1 MSEEP
6 TLIIQMQRM
15 GDLILSFPLCSRLLL
30 LEPERPVWLVGE
42 PAFFSGLKPLA
53 PHVVFFAPDRAA
65 ALRRVRYRRV
75 INLSHRDEALDLA
88 GSLHAAER
96 IGAFRANGNRYI
108 AGDWRLYRHAL
119 VGNNRHNRFHWA
131 DLEALGVIP
140 PAVLAATRWPPARP
154 GPGEGRIG
162 LFVGASEAAKR
173 PDPAFWGR
181 LAALL
186 LRRGLRPVLLG
197 GPAEREA
204 AAEATRLGDLPPAAN
219 CSGRFS
225 LAELAAVMRSLDLL
239 ITPDTG
245 PMHLAAWVG
254 TPTLNLSMGPVNAL
268 ETAPAP
274 PGHTVLRPTD
284 SCSGCWRCFRG
295 ETACCRRRF
304 RPETVAGLAARLT
317 RDLAAS
323 AGGPPHDQPPSP
335 CRAFR
340 RPSGLRLDRTARD
353 ERGLFTLTPLSTPD
367 FPDAPNSAAGPSAA
381 ARAGQREK
389 LALFWQEWFLSALGG
404 APHRLDK
411 ALADLV
417 GTSPRLVALLQR
429 NAGRLTAGFAAG
441 LRRADLPDD
450 FWRTLPPLIRPLSS
464 YLQALLENG
473 DYSPAAWT
481 RALNLA
487 EDFAGIVRQG

>member
-1 MSEEP
+1 MAEEP

-30 LEPERPVWLVGE
+30 LEPERPVWVAGE
-42 PAFFSGLKPLA
+42 PAFFYGLKPLA
-53 PHVVFFAPDRAA
+53 PQVVFFAPDSA

-75 INLSHRDEALDLA
+75 INLSHRDAALDLA
-88 GSLHAAER
+88 GSLHAEER
-96 IGAFRANGNRYI
+96 IGAFRVNGNRYI

-204 AAEATRLGDLPPAAN
+204 AAEATRLGKLPAAAD
-219 CSGRFS
+219 CSGHFS

-254 TPTLNLSMGPVNAL
+254 TPTLNLSMGPVNAF

-274 PGHTVLRPTD
+274 PGHMVLRPTD
-284 SCSGCWRCFRG
+284 SCAGCWRCFRD
-295 ETACCRRRF
+295 EAACRRRF
-304 RPETVAGLAARLT
+304 RPETVAWLAARLA
-317 RDLAAS
+317 RDIS
-323 AGGPPHDQPPSP
+323 AGRLSHAPGAIPGQ
-335 CRAFR
+335 AFR
-340 RPSGLRLDRTARD
+340 RPPGLRLDRTARD
-353 ERGLFTLTPLSTPD
+353 ERGLFTLTPLTAPGLSGSPDPAVGFSTGVP
-367 FPDAPNSAAGPSAA
+367 AS
-381 ARAGQREK
+381 QREK

-404 APHRLDK
+404 APHRLECVLKEAVPPHLID
-411 ALADLV
+411 
-417 GTSPRLVALLQR
+417 LLQR
-429 NAGRLTAGFAAG
+429 GAGRLTAGFASG
-441 LRRADLPDD
+441 LRRNILPND
-450 FWRTLPPLIRPLSS
+450 FWRNLPPLIRPLSG

-473 DYSPAAWT
+473 DYSSAAWT
-481 RALNLA
+481 RALTLA
-487 EDFAGIVRQG
+487 EDFAGSVRQE